1 MTRVV
6 SKAFQSSLIIRS
18 RQYGA
23 VANSIMMNEINTDSL
38 LPKMLNNNLYYKYIK
53 LLLRRTNFVA
63 KLVDTQQI

>member
-23 VANSIMMNEINTDSL
+23 VANSIIKNEINTDSL

>member
-23 VANSIMMNEINTDSL
+23 VANSIMMNEINTDSP
-38 LPKMLNNNLYYKYIK
+38 LPKTLNNNFYYKYIK

>member
-53 LLLRRTNFVA
+53 LLLRRTYFVA
-63 KLVDTQQI
+63 KLVDTQKI